1 MNVYDDSISKSG
13 SLAKRPRKNVTFQ
26 SGVSDDRSP
35 ASKYDRNHPTES
47 SLSRSG
53 RKDNPDVEIEESI
66 DESIPDGLSSM
77 HESSASK
84 IRDSGAG
91 LSSSKLSRR
100 SGKGKGVKS
109 QIEEVR
115 EVEQDDSL
123 DRGSVDAD
131 FQAEVD
137 ASIEQK
143 ERRQ

>member
-1 MNVYDDSISKSG
+1 
-13 SLAKRPRKNVTFQ
+13 
-26 SGVSDDRSP
+26 
-35 ASKYDRNHPTES
+35 
-47 SLSRSG
+47 
-53 RKDNPDVEIEESI
+53 
-66 DESIPDGLSSM
+66 M

-115 EVEQDDSL
+115 EEEQDDSL
-123 DRGSVDAD
+123 DRGSVDGD

-143 ERRQ
+143 DRKQHADNLAPPKPDRELTADDKSGNYTNDFISESIQSGSSEAKDLKSASVLQSKIDESAGYSDGFEEISQS

>member
-1 MNVYDDSISKSG
+1 M
-13 SLAKRPRKNVTFQ
+13 
-26 SGVSDDRSP
+26 
-35 ASKYDRNHPTES
+35 
-47 SLSRSG
+47 SRSS
-53 RKDNPDVEIEESI
+53 RKDHPEVVI
-66 DESIPDGLSSM
+66 DESIYESIADGISSM

-115 EVEQDDSL
+115 EEEQDDSL
-123 DRGSVDAD
+123 DRGSVDGD

-143 ERRQ
+143 DRKQ